1 MINTLTTG
9 VSGAQHFTVASTDAG
24 KATFNTPITVSATFN
39 GTITDADTLAA
50 AITSANIEN
59 VTADV
64 DSQNR
69 VTISHSQ
76 FGDIRFVDT
85 DGSLTEAGFTDG
97 NDDGLLGAESPPKVD
112 GDGLVT
118 SGLLN
123 DGYNVPLDRD
133 SDGNKDFQQYGQSI
147 VNAVLD
153 KTEIVLLESET
164 GSFTIEASVPSGDLI
179 TYQWQYATSEGG
191 VYFEVPEH
199 APFSGSQTKT
209 LTITQPS
216 VDYDGY
222 RFRILLTIPSFVC
235 QVAVSYTHLTLP
247 TSDLV

>member
-1 MINTLTTG
+1 MC
-9 VSGAQHFTVASTDAG
+9 
-24 KATFNTPITVSATFN
+24 
-39 GTITDADTLAA
+39 
-50 AITSANIEN
+50 
-59 VTADV
+59 
-64 DSQNR
+64 
-69 VTISHSQ
+69 
-76 FGDIRFVDT
+76 IRDR
-85 DGSLTEAGFTDG
+85 
-97 NDDGLLGAESPPKVD
+97 
-112 GDGLVT
+112 VT

-153 KTEIVLLESET
+153 KTELVLLESET

-191 VYFEVPEH
+191 VYFEVPEQ

-235 QVAVSYTHLTLP
+235 QAVP
-247 TSDLV
+247 VDLKVPITITQIVTMTEWQIRMTMTTITTVF